1 MGFSGLAGWLRVA
14 LAAATASVV
23 LPCAAVAQQAWGV
36 SDTPQTDNTGPYCA
50 LWYGRTRPMLQLQVR
65 SDRRL
70 LILAAPEFTE
80 ARGGD
85 TATLRFPTGFEGG
98 VPIANADGEGVFIV
112 RLSPASLDTLLENLS
127 TLGVF
132 RVTVSGRSVSYPVW
146 QDLAGAIVH
155 LRNCESRLPAS

>member
-1 MGFSGLAGWLRVA
+1 MSYSGFVSVTAVAAAMLTLAG
-14 LAAATASVV
+14 AAQAQ
-23 LPCAAVAQQAWGV
+23 QQAWGV

-65 SDRRL
+65 NDRRL

-85 TATLRFPTGFEGG
+85 TATLRFPTGFEAGI
-98 VPIANADGEGVFIV
+98 PIVNADGEGIFIV
-112 RLSPASLDTLLENLS
+112 RLSPASVDTLLENLS

-132 RVTVSGRSVSYPVW
+132 RVTVSGHSVSYPVW

-155 LRNCESRLPAS
+155 LRNCESQLPAS